1 MASIAR
7 KYFPRD
13 EYPEVVKTLEEL
25 DKDILKDAAEK
36 TGDVTTAAAVTEIS
50 WRGRTAP
57 VEDADISVALADA
70 QAAEAAYDAREQ
82 ESSTDA
88 FDAVLSAWQDAA
100 DAVRK
105 TIDER
110 TAEGMG
116 MGEPKMQALQLT
128 YTAVNYASIC
138 WRVGRNRVMI
148 ENIAT
153 SKAPGSEVKGKKI
166 AHLKEEVVLYDAILQ
181 VLPHFI
187 PSISVLYIPCS

>member
-13 EYPEVVKTLEEL
+13 EYPEVVKALEEL
-25 DKDILKDAAEK
+25 DRDILKDPAEK
-36 TGDVTTAAAVTEIS
+36 SGEVAAAAVTEIS
-50 WRGRTAP
+50 WRGRNAP

-116 MGEPKMQALQLT
+116 MGEAKMQSLQLT
-128 YTAVNYASIC
+128 YTAVNYALIC

-181 VLPHFI
+181 VLQ
-187 PSISVLYIPCS
+187 PSTPPRDIYCMYEG